1 MPLDAQILKKLK
13 EFENTFFSY
22 TSPHTKRAYI
32 ADIEQF
38 MGFQSQHQG
47 RLCDM
52 DLLINLHIKD
62 VRAWLM
68 ARQNTHSIRSTV
80 RAFSSVK
87 SFFSYLLK
95 NNFLNTSPFFIM
107 RPPRLKK
114 LLPKALSVEQ
124 AFDILD
130 NVDVNAKYPWV
141 GSRDKALF
149 MLIYSVGL
157 RIQEALDLN
166 QNILKMSSIVI
177 QGKGNKTRYVPLLD
191 SVKDQLIVYLKHCPY
206 PTGDCAPLFYGV
218 KGMRLTQGVA
228 QQTMRRYKKYS
239 ALPDHATPHAL
250 RHSCATHLIDQTD
263 DIRTVSELLGHASLS
278 TTQIYTHICQ
288 EKLRDTY
295 QLAHPRALKK
305 NI

>member
-1 MPLDAQILKKLK
+1 MPNDAQILKKLQDY
-13 EFENTFFSY
+13 ENTFFSY

-32 ADIEQF
+32 TDIEEF
-38 MGFQSQHQG
+38 LAFESQYHG

-52 DLLINLHIKD
+52 DLLINLGIKD

-68 ARQNTHSIRSTV
+68 ARQKTHSIRSTV
-80 RAFSSVK
+80 RAFSAVK
-87 SFFSYLLK
+87 SFFSYLAK
-95 NNFLNTSPFFIM
+95 NNFIKTSPFFVM

-114 LLPKALSVEQ
+114 LLPKALSIEQ
-124 AFDILD
+124 TFDILD
-130 NVDVNAKYPWV
+130 NIDSNAKYPWV
-141 GSRDKALF
+141 GYRDKALF

-166 QNILKMSSIVI
+166 QNILKAPSLLV

-191 SVKDQLIVYLKHCPY
+191 SVKDQLSLYLKHCPHKL
-206 PTGDCAPLFYGV
+206 DDAAPLFYGV

-228 QQTMRRYKKYS
+228 QKTMRCYKQFS
-239 ALPDHATPHAL
+239 RLPDHATPHAL

-295 QLAHPRALKK
+295 QMAHPRASKK
-305 NI
+305 